1 MSTTVA
7 RGIAKGLLQFGVK
20 RVYGIIGTS
29 ILEFI
34 DSLYDFRDKIRFVTT
49 RHEQVAVSMADAEGR
64 LTEKPGVAVVHA
76 GPGFLNT
83 PISIGNAY
91 KDCSPLVL
99 ISGAV
104 RKRLTGLDSLHEVD
118 QKSIIAPITK
128 AQYRIDDPENA
139 IEILVNAFNVAATPP
154 QGPVFIEVP
163 EDMWNKPA
171 NYNFDKCRY
180 VSNGSPR
187 PRDEDVEKT
196 IKYLE
201 KSEKPVIVAGGG
213 INNINS
219 SKKLME
225 LVSYLTIPIMTTGS
239 GRGVISELH
248 PNNLGR
254 VGFGGGSLV
263 ADKTLEGA
271 DLVIALGCGLSDIT
285 TYSYTLTPKGDII
298 IVNLDEKTEK
308 RPIRYSEWF
317 YCDANMFLEK
327 LVEKVKKSNLRKKYE
342 EWWAEIDKWKTRW
355 NVVLNG
361 ALKRKYDGK
370 ANPSRFF
377 KELNEHINEN
387 TIITAGQGM
396 HILYTYAF
404 LKVRSPKS
412 FLAAT
417 NLGAMGFAF
426 PAALGAKLIHPD
438 KEVISIVGDGEFM
451 MTIQDVETAIREN
464 IPVKTII
471 VNDFSYR
478 VLYYR
483 QKLQKAG
490 RLYGTLLKN
499 PDFVKVAE
507 SFGAKGIRVDND
519 SEAKA
524 VIKEMLKEDK
534 PVIVDLIID
543 PNDMPPFNLEAS
555 LKMSS
560 R

>member
-7 RGIAKGLLQFGVK
+7 KGMVEGLLRFGVK

-29 ILEFI
+29 ILDFI
-34 DSLYDFRDKIRFVTT
+34 DALYDFKDKIRYVTT
-49 RHEQVAVSMADAEGR
+49 RHEQVAVSMADTEGR
-64 LTEKPGVAVVHA
+64 LTEKPGVAVVHT

-83 PISIGNAY
+83 LISVGNAY

-104 RKRLTGLDSLHEVD
+104 AKKLSGLDSLHEVN
-118 QKSIIAPITK
+118 QRSIIAPITK

-139 IEILVNAFNVAATPP
+139 VKILADAFNTAATPQ
-154 QGPVFIEVP
+154 QGPVFIEVTG
-163 EDMWNKPA
+163 DVWNKSA
-171 NYNFDKCRY
+171 DYNFDMCKY
-180 VSNGSPR
+180 LFKEP
-187 PRDEDVEKT
+187 PIPKDEDVEKV
-196 IKYLE
+196 IKYVE
-201 KSEKPVIVAGGG
+201 KSERPIIVAGGG

-219 SKKLME
+219 SKKLLE
-225 LVSYLTIPIMTTGS
+225 LISYLNIPIVTTGS

-254 VGFGGGSLV
+254 VGFGGGSII
-263 ADKTLEGA
+263 ADKTLENS
-271 DLVIALGCGLSDIT
+271 DLVITLGCGLSDIT
-285 TYSYTLTPKGDII
+285 TYSYTLMPKGDII
-298 IVNLDEKTEK
+298 LINLDEKTEK
-308 RPIRYSEWF
+308 KPIRYSEWF
-317 YCDANMFLEK
+317 YCDANMFLKK
-327 LVEKVKKSNLRKKYE
+327 LVEKIKKLNLRRDYKD
-342 EWWAEIDKWKTRW
+342 WWAEIDKWGKRW
-355 NVVLNG
+355 NIMLEG
-361 ALKRKYDGK
+361 ALKRKYEGK
-370 ANPSRFF
+370 ANPSKFF

-404 LKVRSPKS
+404 LKIRGPKS

-426 PAALGAKLIHPD
+426 PAALGAKIVHPD

-451 MTIQDVETAIREN
+451 MTTQDLETAIREN
-464 IPVKTII
+464 IPVKTIV

-499 PDFVKVAE
+499 PDFVKLAE
-507 SFGAKGIRVDND
+507 SFGAQGVRVDND
-519 SEAKA
+519 AEAKTA
-524 VIKEMLKEDK
+524 IEEMLQEDK
-534 PVIVDLIID
+534 PVIIDLIID

-555 LKMSS
+555 LKMTSY
-560 R
+560 